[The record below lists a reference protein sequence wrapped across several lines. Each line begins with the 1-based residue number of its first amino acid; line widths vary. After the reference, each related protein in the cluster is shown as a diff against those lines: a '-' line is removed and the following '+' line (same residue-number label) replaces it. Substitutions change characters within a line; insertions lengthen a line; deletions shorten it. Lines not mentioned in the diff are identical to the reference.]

1 MGIIG
6 VNNLT
11 TSSSVTTRDSLS
23 ELGSPLAVP
32 SVGGLETGVVSGCLK
47 TRTILGYVRQ
57 FTMPHDAGIGIL
69 CRQFLEQGKH
79 GSLLGVSTS
88 VVRTTFL
95 IETTFITDAE
105 RALVVV
111 DGMSTTDIL
120 RKNRDDGTIATD
132 VVVVGG
138 LAEAGLA
145 SCNQALDTERA
156 VAAGRRTMYD

>member
-1 MGIIG
+1 LKRGILLRGEIAG
-6 VNNLT
+6 
-11 TSSSVTTRDSLS
+11 
-23 ELGSPLAVP
+23 
-32 SVGGLETGVVSGCLK
+32 
-47 TRTILGYVRQ
+47 TILGYVRE
-57 FTMPHDAGIGIL
+57 FTMAHDTGIRIL

-120 RKNRDDGTIATD
+120 WENRDNGAIATD
-132 VVVVGG
+132 VVMIGG
-138 LAEAGLA
+138 LAEAGHA
-145 SCNQALDTERA
+145 SCDQAFDAERA
-156 VAAGRRTMYD
+156 IAAGRRTMDQ